1 MGVAVGVRVGSGS
14 GSSMADKCCE
24 SDILKSNVSCD
35 LNISRPHIAR
45 HNTTPKH
52 LINVKILNGEIDNPS
67 MVVKDLKCH
76 ACDILFTSISSRNRH
91 FKSKKHLEQ

>member
-1 MGVAVGVRVGSGS
+1 MRTFGHPLAWRAYFLNNVIKPDI
-14 GSSMADKCCE
+14 DKNIYC
-24 SDILKSNVSCD
+24 VSCD
-35 LNISRPHIAR
+35 LNISRQHIAR

-52 LINVKILNGEIDNPS
+52 LINVKILNGEIDDPS
-67 MVVKDLKCH
+67 MEVKDLKCH